1 MVIDSKFSANIISI
15 KELLESSERFVVPKF
30 QRNYSWGEEKVEE
43 LWDDLIVNY
52 EKIMDETV
60 RNEKAQ
66 YLLGPMVLLK
76 SDTPSEFL
84 VIDGQQRLATLTML
98 FCVARDVMLEDAKNA
113 GSDRLDV
120 KSAAEI
126 KRGAEKINDLIQ
138 ITELGEHRGWKLVLN
153 DTDKDLFEEI
163 QVFEKDEEESQAK
176 RINKTFKAKS
186 LTNMK
191 KNYRHLYDK
200 ISCAAATNF
209 SKDPAKC
216 DRIGKMGEKE
226 LREKRL
232 ENFKN
237 LIRFVMFVAEY
248 NFVIKVILK
257 EDAAAFQVFET
268 LNHRGLNLAM
278 SNLIKN
284 HVMNK
289 VGSNNKDLQN
299 SLSNKWNRVFDD
311 LIGQGQEDDVFVMES
326 LRSRRSDPTVGITKK
341 NIYEIIKKNIASE
354 DPELCKGFVKDLE
367 EDAAFL
373 SKLNDPS
380 LYDDRTT
387 KDEVEAIRLL
397 NAQSIRFPILAAY
410 RKWCADGRYDDRY
423 RNLVRTLLKFFFK
436 YRTVRRKH
444 PGDIEAIMS
453 EIASLIYN
461 GAASIE
467 DRRMTKDDRLTSVIE
482 ILRKNDDHGHF
493 IQEFKGEFSIKPT
506 KKSAKYVLQQITLEL
521 GTKYDDVK
529 PIDGLT
535 LEHVLPRNYKDH
547 WKHEEFFRDGEDPE
561 QDMGRFVTRLG
572 NMTLLKDAINTKLR
586 DSHFRDKKESVDK
599 AGELNGYRASRLAIN
614 QNTVCNVDE
623 WTAKVI
629 AEREKQFAEQADK
642 IWSL

>member
-1 MVIDSKFSANIISI
+1 MVIDSKFSADIISI
-15 KELLESSERFVVPKF
+15 KGLLESSERFVVPKF

-43 LWDDLIVNY
+43 LWNDLVENY
-52 EKIMDETV
+52 EKILDGAV

-98 FCVARDVMLEDAKNA
+98 FCVARDIMLEDVKNA
-113 GSDRLDV
+113 DRNYPD
-120 KSAAEI
+120 I
-126 KRGAEKINDLIQ
+126 KRGADKINDLIQ
-138 ITELGEHRGWKLVLN
+138 ITELGKHNGWKLVLN

-163 QVFEKDEEESQAK
+163 QMFEKDEKKSQAE

-191 KNYRHLYDK
+191 KNYRYLHDK

-216 DRIGKMGEKE
+216 EIIGRMSENE
-226 LREKRL
+226 LRAKRL
-232 ENFKN
+232 ENFSN
-237 LIRFVMFVAEY
+237 LNRFVMFVAEY

-257 EDAAAFQVFET
+257 DDAAAFQVFET
-268 LNHRGLNLAM
+268 LNYRGLNLAM

-284 HVMNK
+284 HVLNK
-289 VGSNNKDLQN
+289 VGNNNRALQN
-299 SLSNKWNRVFDD
+299 DLSHKWNRIFDD

-326 LRSRRSDPTVGITKK
+326 LRSRRSDPTTGISKK
-341 NIYEIIKKNIASE
+341 SIYEFIKKKISKE

-373 SKLNDPS
+373 LKLNDPS
-380 LYDDRTT
+380 QYDDPQT
-387 KDEVEAIRLL
+387 KDEIEAIRLL
-397 NAQSIRFPILAAY
+397 NAQSIRFPILTAY
-410 RKWCADGRYDDRY
+410 RKWCADGKYDDRY
-423 RNLVRTLLKFFFK
+423 RALVKILLKFFFK

-444 PGDIEAIMS
+444 PGDVEAIMA
-453 EIASLIYN
+453 EVASVIHN
-461 GAASIE
+461 GANSIE
-467 DRRMTKDDRLTSVIE
+467 NAVVLKDNKTSVVD
-482 ILRKNDDHGHF
+482 ILKNNDNHDHF
-493 IQEFKGEFSIKPT
+493 RQEFRDEFSVKPT

-521 GTKYDDVK
+521 GAKYDDVK
-529 PIDGLT
+529 PIEGLT

-547 WKHEEFFRDGEDPE
+547 WTHDEFFEGVEHDEP
-561 QDMGRFVTRLG
+561 DMGKYVNHLG
-572 NMTLLKDAINTKLR
+572 NMTLLKNAINTKLKDAHFKNKKYSIDEAGVR
-586 DSHFRDKKESVDK
+586 DGYMASH
-599 AGELNGYRASRLAIN
+599 LAIN
-614 QNTVCNVDE
+614 QKTVCNVDV

-629 AEREKQFAEQADK
+629 RDREIYFAELADK

>member
-1 MVIDSKFSANIISI
+1 MVIDSKFSASIMSI
-15 KELLESSERFVVPKF
+15 KELLVSSERFLVPKF

-43 LWDDLIVNY
+43 LWNDLIENY
-52 EKIMDETV
+52 EKIMDESIN
-60 RNEKAQ
+60 NEKAQ

-76 SDTPSEFL
+76 SDASSEFL

-98 FCVARDVMLEDAKNA
+98 FCVARDIILEDARNA
-113 GSDRLDV
+113 GRDRPDIEREAV
-120 KSAAEI
+120 
-126 KRGAEKINDLIQ
+126 KINDLIQ
-138 ITELGEHRGWKLVLN
+138 ITELGKYKGWKLVLN

-163 QVFEKDEEESQAK
+163 QRFEINESKPQAE
-176 RINKTFKAKS
+176 RINKVFKAKS

-191 KNYRHLYDK
+191 KNYIYLHEK

-216 DRIGKMGEKE
+216 DKIAKMDSDE
-226 LREKRL
+226 LRNQRL
-232 ENFKN
+232 ENRSN
-237 LIRFVMFVAEY
+237 LIRFILFVAEY

-284 HVMNK
+284 HVLNK
-289 VGSNNKDLQN
+289 VGSDRTLQN
-299 SLSNKWNRVFDD
+299 ELSHKWNRVFDE

-326 LRSRRSDPTVGITKK
+326 LRSRRADPTQSISKK
-341 NIYEIIKKNIASE
+341 NIYEIIKKKISKE
-354 DPELCKGFVKDLE
+354 DPELCKSFVKDLE

-387 KDEVEAIRLL
+387 KDEVDAMRIL
-397 NAQSIRFPILAAY
+397 NAQSIRFPILTAY
-410 RKWCADGRYDDRY
+410 RNWCADGRYDDRY
-423 RNLVRTLLKFFFK
+423 RDLVRILVKFFFK

-444 PGDIEAIMS
+444 PGDIESIMS
-453 EIASLIYN
+453 EVASMIYN
-461 GAASIE
+461 GANSIDDVRE
-467 DRRMTKDDRLTSVIE
+467 VKDGKTTSILE
-482 ILRKNDDHGHF
+482 ILKTNDNHDHF
-493 IQEFKGEFSIKPT
+493 MQEFKNEFAVKPT
-506 KKSAKYVLQQITLEL
+506 KKSAKYVLQQITLKL
-521 GTKYDDVK
+521 GAKYEDVK

-535 LEHVLPRNYKDH
+535 LEHILPRNYKDH
-547 WKHEEFFRDGEDPE
+547 WNNDEFFEDTAQDE

-586 DSHFRDKKESVDK
+586 DGNFKSKKYSTDS
-599 AGELNGYRASRLAIN
+599 AGDPNGYMASHLAIN
-614 QNTVCNVDE
+614 KKTVCNVDS
-623 WTAKVI
+623 WTAKTI
-629 AEREKQFAEQADK
+629 TSRERDFAKVANE